1 MFQRPTATAAMAYK
15 KWIIPGCNE
24 RGQSLSIEKAS
35 HADPYV
41 VTLWEQGLPVA
52 RKPIPAE
59 KALKAIAGLSAIVL
73 P

>member
-1 MFQRPTATAAMAYK
+1 MPYR
-15 KWIIPGCNE
+15 KWIIPGHNE

-35 HADPYV
+35 HADPYI

-52 RKPIPAE
+52 RKPISEE
-59 KALKAIAGLSAIVL
+59 KALKAIAELSAIAL